1 MAVTLSLE
9 RLRSVNDQLFLE
21 DLHRLLK
28 LMALLLSLVSAL
40 AKVLAILLQHF
51 HTLLQNFVVL
61 CSRRAP
67 SVKLVHLIVMEFNLA
82 CEVLATAF
90 EGANLILKLVIL
102 QFDL

>member
-9 RLRSVNDQLFLE
+9 RLSSVNDQLFLE
-21 DLHRLLK
+21 DLRRLLK

-51 HTLLQNFVVL
+51 DTLLQNFVVL
-61 CSRRAP
+61 RSRGAP
-67 SVKLVHLIVMEFNLA
+67 GVKLVHLIVMEFNLA